1 MSTNAAGCPETNILA
16 LTINESNTGVDTQE
30 HCDEYTWIDGITYTE
45 SNNTATHVLTNAN
58 DCDSV
63 VTLDLTLNYSSIVN
77 ESQTACDSYDWNG
90 QTYDQSGSYT
100 YMSTNAAGCPETN
113 ILALVVNNSSSSY
126 DTVIVCD
133 EYEWNGITYTE
144 SGNYTY
150 ENTNSLGCDSI
161 ANLNLNVSI
170 LNDLQIDGSDIGF
183 TGTSDNIY
191 SIINPS
197 NGSIYHWTLSEPL
210 GIIESANQDSS
221 QINISW
227 GPQDE
232 YVTLCVYEQDEY
244 DCLGEESCI
253 NIDLKRPTSINEVVD
268 NPIVIY
274 PNPFR
279 NETTLKF
286 SNPENYKVVVQLF
299 DTRGKMVRIYDDV
312 KTEKL
317 VIKKEDLSE
326 GIYLIQL
333 NLNNRISRHSIVIQ

>member
-1 MSTNAAGCPETNILA
+1 M
-16 LTINESNTGVDTQE
+16 
-30 HCDEYTWIDGITYTE
+30 
-45 SNNTATHVLTNAN
+45 
-58 DCDSV
+58 
-63 VTLDLTLNYSSIVN
+63 
-77 ESQTACDSYDWNG
+77 
-90 QTYDQSGSYT
+90 
-100 YMSTNAAGCPETN
+100 
-113 ILALVVNNSSSSY
+113 
-126 DTVIVCD
+126 
-133 EYEWNGITYTE
+133 
-144 SGNYTY
+144 
-150 ENTNSLGCDSI
+150 
-161 ANLNLNVSI
+161 
-170 LNDLQIDGSDIGF
+170 
-183 TGTSDNIY
+183 
-191 SIINPS
+191 
-197 NGSIYHWTLSEPL
+197 
-210 GIIESANQDSS
+210 
-221 QINISW
+221 
-227 GPQDE
+227 
-232 YVTLCVYEQDEY
+232 YEQDEY